1 MATVTGGAISILGRS
16 RNRVLDS
23 IFYDN
28 AVAPAT
34 WARTASFALILS
46 TAQSGAEE
54 QRSLMWSIDDGPV
67 FGLPMV
73 DCDVARQASAR
84 DVGLGF
90 APSWPGIASCANG
103 TVYNSRELYTHSLN
117 LAEGDH
123 VLHLGTFARTGNQA
137 EWTGGGKIEVAGLLD
152 PTFPAFDDDRS
163 TVRYPNCLD
172 IDGFSNS
179 CPGGEAF
186 WVDLPLHVA
195 VGKVRRPSPT
205 TGWGR
210 NVLVVEF

>member
-1 MATVTGGAISILGRS
+1 VATLTGGAIAILGRT

-23 IFYDN
+23 SFYDN

-54 QRSLMWSIDDGPV
+54 ERSAMWSIDDGPV
-67 FGLPMV
+67 FGLPIV
-73 DCDVARQASAR
+73 DCDVARQASVR
-84 DVGLGF
+84 GVGRGL
-90 APSWPGIASCANG
+90 APSWPGIASCAND

-152 PTFPAFDDDRS
+152 PTFPVFDDDRP
-163 TVRYPNCLD
+163 TVRYPLC
-172 IDGFSNS
+172 IQVGTYSSS

-205 TGWGR
+205 TGWGK
-210 NVLVVEF
+210 NVPVVEF